1 MGTESTIVSTLMQ
14 NEDYLDVL
22 KDAIDIEQG
31 DGNSRPFTSGWD
43 YSEISETPQT
53 LSRMAQEGLLD
64 VASRRSGN
72 PNTYEISNIEEAEQA
87 IALVEEG
94 GSVGHTEDEEQEQ
107 DDESSEDQIPED
119 LFDVVIG
126 HEPVKDL
133 LHRSMSTDQQTH
145 FRLQGESSTAKSV
158 FLTELERLPGAVY
171 RSASGMT
178 EVGLLD
184 ILMNDQPEYLLF
196 DEIDKAEKDC
206 YTPLYELTEHGR
218 VQKTISGSKV
228 NIELN
233 CNLVVTL
240 NHPEQLPE
248 ELRKRMV
255 KLQFDE
261 YDDSEYIEIVTRVL
275 QNKFDMDEEVA
286 SFIAEYQLEEL
297 DDKNVREPEQIA
309 KLSENDKEDVKQVI
323 ENIEMYR

>member
-1 MGTESTIVSTLMQ
+1 MGTESTVVSTLMQ
-14 NEDYLDVL
+14 NEDYLGVL
-22 KDAIDIEQG
+22 KDALEIEKG
-31 DGNSRPFTSGWD
+31 DGDSRPFASGWD

-53 LSRMAQEGLLD
+53 LSRMAQEGLLE
-64 VASRRSGN
+64 VSSRRSGK
-72 PNTYEISNIEEAEQA
+72 PNTYQVSNVEEAEQA
-87 IALVEEG
+87 IALVEDG
-94 GSVGHTEDEEQEQ
+94 GSVGDTEEDDQDGDEEDE
-107 DDESSEDQIPED
+107 IPED

-133 LHRSMSTDQQTH
+133 LHRSMGTDQQTH

-184 ILMNDQPEYLLF
+184 ILMEDQPEYLLF
-196 DEIDKAEKDC
+196 DEIDKAEKEC

-240 NHPEQLPE
+240 NHPEKLPE
-248 ELRKRMV
+248 ELRKRMI
-255 KLQFDE
+255 KLQFEE
-261 YDDSEYIEIVTRVL
+261 YDDSEYVEIVTRVL
-275 QNKFDMDEEVA
+275 QGKFDIDEEVA

-309 KLSENDKEDVKQVI
+309 KLSDNDKEDVKEVI